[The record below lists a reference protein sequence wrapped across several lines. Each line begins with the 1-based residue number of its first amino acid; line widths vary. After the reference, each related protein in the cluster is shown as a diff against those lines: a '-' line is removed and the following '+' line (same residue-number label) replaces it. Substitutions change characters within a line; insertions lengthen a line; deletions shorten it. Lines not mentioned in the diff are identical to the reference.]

1 MNHKIIWRDLSK
13 NTVVSITTALF
24 ITTAAM
30 LLSLAAVLAVHLLGS
45 IDQLMET
52 AKTPHFMQMH
62 TGEVNMEQIGRF
74 AEEDPRMEQYQVLEF
89 LNVENEKIVINGSSL
104 AGNVQDNGFST
115 QSKKFDFLLNLE
127 NKPVNPHNG
136 EIYVPIC
143 YYRNQTAKL
152 GDSVLI
158 GENAF
163 VVAGFIRDS
172 QMNSSLASSKRFLVS
187 EGDYERLKSSGTVEY
202 LIEFRLEDLSELGE
216 FEAAYQAAGMPSNG
230 TTVTWPL
237 FRIISAVSDG
247 IMIALVG
254 LVSVLVILIALLC
267 IRFTLLAK
275 IEDDYRE
282 IGVMKAIGMRV
293 SEIRRVYL
301 SIYAALAGAGCMS
314 GFLLSL
320 LFQKPLLK
328 GIRLNFGNGGSSA
341 TALFLGLVGDFCLFL
356 FLLFYVNRILKRFRN
371 ISAAQAIRTGAA
383 HEEPGRT
390 RGFRLSEN
398 KAISINLFL
407 GLKDVII
414 RRRLYLTML
423 ITAILACF
431 ILVVPQNLYNTI
443 SRSDFVINMG
453 IGACDFRLDIQQT
466 GHIEERVEEIVQDMA
481 NAPEIQK
488 YAVFITRLYRMRLDN
503 GAMEN
508 IKVELGNHAVF
519 PVQYTEG
526 TLPKSDQDIA
536 LSVLYAEELG
546 KQVGD
551 YITLLTGDGEKE
563 LMVCGIYSDI
573 TNGGKTAK
581 AAFQGGAGEAIFS
594 TICADVENESLL
606 SECISRYEHRFSYA
620 KVSGVDAYIAQ
631 TFGQTLDSVRSAG
644 LAAAVAAVA
653 VTLLVTL
660 LFMKLLT
667 TKDRYSIAVL
677 KSLGF
682 TNSDIT
688 QQYVWRVCA
697 VMAVGIVFGTALAGT
712 LGERIAG
719 AAIASLGASAFRFQ
733 VNPLSAYVLSP
744 AILLLTAAIA
754 AIHGAKNAGRLLIS
768 QFIKE

>member
-24 ITTAAM
+24 IATAAM

-74 AEEDPRMEQYQVLEF
+74 AKEDPYMEQYQVLEF
-89 LNVENEKIVINGSSL
+89 LNVENEKIVIGGSSL

-115 QSKKFDFLLNLE
+115 QSKKFDFLLDLE
-127 NKPVNPHNG
+127 NRPVNPHDG

-143 YYRNQTAKL
+143 YYRDQTAKL
-152 GDSVLI
+152 GDTVLI

-187 EGDYERLKSSGTVEY
+187 EGDYKRLKSSGTVEY
-202 LIEFRLEDLSELGE
+202 LIEFRLKNLSELGE

-230 TTVTWPL
+230 ATVTWPL
-237 FRIISAVSDG
+237 FRMISAVSDG

-293 SEIRRVYL
+293 SDIRRVYL

-341 TALFLGLVGDFCLFL
+341 EALFLGLVGDFLLFL
-356 FLLFYVNRILKRFRN
+356 FLLLCVNRILKRFRN

-383 HEEPGRT
+383 QEEPGRT
-390 RGFRLSEN
+390 RAFRLSEN
-398 KAISINLFL
+398 KVISINLFL
-407 GLKDVII
+407 GLKDVFV
-414 RRRLYLTML
+414 RKRLYLTML

-443 SRSDFVINMG
+443 SRSDFVINLG
-453 IGACDFRLDIQQT
+453 IGACDLRLDIQQT
-466 GHIEERVEEIVQDMA
+466 ERIEEKVGEIVRDLA
-481 NAPEIQK
+481 NDPGIQK
-488 YAVFITRLYRMRLDN
+488 YAVFTTRLYRMRLEN

-508 IKVELGNHAVF
+508 MKVELGNHAVF
-519 PVQYTEG
+519 PVQYAEG
-526 TLPKSDQDIA
+526 TRPKSDQDIA

-546 KQVGD
+546 KRVGD
-551 YITLLTGDGEKE
+551 RITLLTGDGEKE

-581 AAFQGGAGEAIFS
+581 AAFRGGAGKAIFS
-594 TICADVENESLL
+594 TICADVEDESLL
-606 SECISRYEHRFSYA
+606 AESISRYEHRFSYA
-620 KVSGVDAYIAQ
+620 KVSGVEAYIAQ
-631 TFGQTLDSVRSAG
+631 TFGQTLDSVRAAG

-682 TNSDIT
+682 TDSDIT
-688 QQYVWRVCA
+688 RQYVWRICA
-697 VMAVGIVFGTALAGT
+697 VMAVGIVLGTALAGT
-712 LGERIAG
+712 LGERMAG
-719 AAIASLGASAFRFQ
+719 AAIASLGAAAFRFQ